1 MDIGKIANLLNLFRK
16 GEELAN
22 AEVWKDRANLA
33 TVIVPAVMAVVKV
46 AGDYGY
52 GIQLTTEEATN
63 ITLGIVAVVQFV
75 IHNVTSK
82 RAGVLPAKAEDTAA

>member
-33 TVIVPAVMAVVKV
+33 TVIVPAVMAAVKV